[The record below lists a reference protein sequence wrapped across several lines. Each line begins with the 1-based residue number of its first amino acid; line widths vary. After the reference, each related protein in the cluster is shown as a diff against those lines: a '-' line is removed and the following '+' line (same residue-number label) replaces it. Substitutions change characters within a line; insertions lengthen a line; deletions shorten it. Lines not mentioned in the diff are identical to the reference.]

1 MAAAHF
7 SHPDHELRLREYHLP
22 RTCDLCGGILTGSG
36 YSCRRRRCRFDLH
49 EDCAGYPETL
59 RAFFAHPWHDLTLA
73 RAAGGARACCDL
85 CREDIPA
92 GAFAYNCAPCG
103 FHTHPRCSRLP
114 QAARNDLHPDHAMT
128 AVPGVG
134 VRPSRGSSDA
144 GVIAAGGGRGSKKKS
159 SMVDE
164 VGEALA
170 GAGAESLI
178 TMLVENL

>member
-134 VRPSRGSSDA
+134 SWGPARRAASPASCGST
-144 GVIAAGGGRGSKKKS
+144 
-159 SMVDE
+159 
-164 VGEALA
+164 
-170 GAGAESLI
+170 GAGCATSI
-178 TMLVENL
+178 ST